1 MLAQYYK
8 DKKPEYISTDTN
20 GIQQY
25 HELFSINSPVFY
37 AYYKDKDK
45 RLYLDYFFNESLD
58 KAQYVNLFCDKDTN
72 IIAFKPAEKNASK
85 TNKIFKN
92 SWKPHIIIG
101 NFIDKFDLKIDEKEP
116 IPVIF
121 VGDMF
126 IGMFKV
132 RSNEK

>member
-1 MLAQYYK
+1 MLVQYFK
-8 DKKPEYISTDTN
+8 DKKPEYISTDIN
-20 GIQQY
+20 GIKQY

-37 AYYKDKDK
+37 VYYKEKDK
-45 RLYLDYFFNESLD
+45 RLYLDYFFNKSLD
-58 KAQYVNLFCDKDTN
+58 KAQYVNLFCDKDAN
-72 IIAFKPAEKNASK
+72 IIAFKPADKNTLKSS
-85 TNKIFKN
+85 KIFKN

-101 NFIDKFDLKIDEKEP
+101 SFIEKFGLKIDEKEP

-132 RSNEK
+132 VGD